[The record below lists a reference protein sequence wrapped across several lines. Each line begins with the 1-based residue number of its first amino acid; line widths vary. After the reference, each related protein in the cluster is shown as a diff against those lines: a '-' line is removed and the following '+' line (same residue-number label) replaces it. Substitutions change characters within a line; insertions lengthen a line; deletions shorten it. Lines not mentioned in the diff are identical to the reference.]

1 MGTTLKSFIETI
13 HSIFDHTLNH
23 LTRLVLLGLTLLLAL
38 WFGWHSLFH
47 PFGLTTEAAVRNL
60 IVSGVQ
66 NANEL
71 TTATSTI
78 KATVVLRQVTTAL
91 NLPVGNTNLVY
102 EGVGQVRAGISLTDL
117 QIQKLNSSDRQIEIS
132 LPTPRIL
139 DVSLDLDR
147 SSTLANY
154 RHWLGAKAGAE
165 LYEVAQQKAI
175 AEIREQAET
184 NHILDIANHNAEQI
198 LSDIL
203 SKAGFQTIQVNQSAQ
218 SS

>member
-1 MGTTLKSFIETI
+1 MQTI
-13 HSIFDHTLNH
+13 HSVFDQTLNH
-23 LTRLVLLGLTLLLAL
+23 LTRLVLLGLTLLLAF

-47 PFGLTTEAAVRNL
+47 PFGLTTEAAIRNL

-66 NANEL
+66 TANEL

-91 NLPVGNTNLVY
+91 NLPLGDTNLVY
-102 EGVGQVRAGISLTDL
+102 EGVGQVKAGISLGDL
-117 QIQKLNSSDRQIEIS
+117 QIQKLNSSDRQIEIL
-132 LPTPRIL
+132 LPVPHIL

-184 NHILDIANHNAEQI
+184 NHILDVANHNAQQI
-198 LSDIL
+198 LTDML
-203 SKAGFQTIQVNQSAQ
+203 GKAGFQSVQVNLSAQ
-218 SS
+218 AR